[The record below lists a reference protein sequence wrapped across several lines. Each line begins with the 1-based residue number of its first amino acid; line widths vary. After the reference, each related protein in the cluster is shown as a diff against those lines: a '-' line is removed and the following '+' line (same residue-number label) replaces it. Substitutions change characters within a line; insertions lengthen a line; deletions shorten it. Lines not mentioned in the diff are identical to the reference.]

1 MKIIKNPNKH
11 QCSCALDSLE
21 EKEESNSRDDGIE
34 RKLVKNPETG
44 HWALRGPKIT
54 KEKVERDFPTD
65 CCRDAIILRR
75 SVGLE

>member
-11 QCSCALDSLE
+11 QCSCAKDSLK
-21 EKEESNSRDDGIE
+21 KESGSSDDGIE

-54 KEKVERDFPTD
+54 KEIVERDFPTD
-65 CCRDAIILRR
+65 CCRAAIIIRR